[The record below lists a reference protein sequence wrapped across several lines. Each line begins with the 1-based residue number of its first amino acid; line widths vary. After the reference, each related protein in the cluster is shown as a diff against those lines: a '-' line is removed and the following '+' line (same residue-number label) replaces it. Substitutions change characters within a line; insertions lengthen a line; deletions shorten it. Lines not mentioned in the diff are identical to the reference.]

1 MMNEEVILELL
12 KLQLGISTS
21 IRDEILKSKIKSAIS
36 ELKNVQGLKLN
47 PERSDHVDFVVD
59 YAAYRYKSG
68 EVGNMPRHLQW
79 RLHNL
84 IMGGAQ

>member
-1 MMNEEVILELL
+1 MKEEVILELL

-21 IRDEILKSKIKSAIS
+21 IRDKILKSKIKSVIS
-36 ELKNVQGLKLN
+36 ELNNVQGLNLN

-68 EVGNMPRHLQW
+68 EAGNMPRHLQW

-84 IMGGAQ
+84 IMGGTQ

>member
-1 MMNEEVILELL
+1 MKEEVILELL

-21 IRDEILKSKIKSAIS
+21 IRDKILKSKSKSVIS
-36 ELKNVQGLKLN
+36 ELNNVQGLNLN

-68 EVGNMPRHLQW
+68 EAGNMPRHLQW

-84 IMGGAQ
+84 IMGGTQ

>member
-1 MMNEEVILELL
+1 MKEEVILELL

-21 IRDEILKSKIKSAIS
+21 IRDKILKSKIKSVIS
-36 ELKNVQGLKLN
+36 ELNNVQGLNLN
-47 PERSDHVDFVVD
+47 HERSDHVDFVVD

-68 EVGNMPRHLQW
+68 EAGNMPRHLQW

-84 IMGGAQ
+84 IMGGTQ

>member
-1 MMNEEVILELL
+1 MMKEEVILELL

-21 IRDEILKSKIKSAIS
+21 IRDKILKSKIKSVIS
-36 ELKNVQGLKLN
+36 ELNNVQGLNLN

-68 EVGNMPRHLQW
+68 EAGNMPRHLQW

-84 IMGGAQ
+84 IMGGTQ

>member
-1 MMNEEVILELL
+1 MMEEEVILELL

-21 IRDEILKSKIKSAIS
+21 LRDEILKSKIQSAIS

-59 YAAYRYKSG
+59 YVAYRYKSG
-68 EVGNMPRHLQW
+68 EAGNMPRHLQW

>member
-1 MMNEEVILELL
+1 MKEKVILELL

-21 IRDEILKSKIKSAIS
+21 LRDEILKSKIQSAIS

-59 YAAYRYKSG
+59 YVAYRYKSG
-68 EVGNMPRHLQW
+68 EAGNMPRHLQW